1 MTRRLLILP
10 LLVLG
15 ALAFLVAC
23 GSSDT
28 TLKVTGMDKD
38 TGDAEGGTYVRIYG
52 NGFVN
57 PSVRSAKV
65 YFGSR
70 QAAPPRFASD
80 GEMVVEAPGGKVGET
95 VDVTIIFEPGG
106 EKKLAKAFTFKD
118 KNVQAPS
125 VDDLNTGDS
134 KPKK

>member
-1 MTRRLLILP
+1 MLLP
-10 LLVLG
+10 LV
-15 ALAFLVAC
+15 ALAFVLAC

-38 TGDAEGGTYVRIYG
+38 TGDAEGGTYIRIYG

-106 EKKLAKAFTFKD
+106 ELKIAKGFTFIEK
-118 KNVQAPS
+118 KQAGPS
-125 VDDLNTGDS
+125 VDDLNTG
-134 KPKK
+134 KK